1 MKTSMENFLH
11 CFPWFRLLGS
21 PELII
26 SIAEDRWVLRSNF
39 YVDLT
44 SIQWHVSI
52 YNRYRSRMNVSCIWT
67 MMFVILRV
75 QSDPESS
82 TERWYV
88 NRYHTYAVQRW
99 LCGVFLLDVL
109 HRSTTLIRLNSYL
122 HLCPPLTLIYIYT
135 WKRIYITT
143 VTTSVADGHISGFV
157 YILIRVESC
166 TLSFSKVFDL
176 DTYLWKYILP
186 VDPLSLWCDQQIVDW
201 VLRPSLGVYPHGKFP
216 GVASSTISPFWERWR
231 FIFGSGLTVWAQ
243 APLVRVRSA
252 GKRGVTSQPTE
263 LQLKATCRPQS
274 QHSKPAWP
282 AGRPG
287 GTTMQWYLWY
297 TLFQEVVIRG
307 SHMPGGSYGRI
318 VINSGMHSFG
328 KIPILSSRPHNVP
341 TSYVR
346 LYTGY
351 FREHHWIS
359 MGLQEIS
366 RALSQYKDHFFRY
379 GDSHVKD
386 KTVARPSYL

>member
-1 MKTSMENFLH
+1 MKTSMGNFLH

-26 SIAEDRWVLRSNF
+26 SVAQDHWVLRSNF

-52 YNRYRSRMNVSCIWT
+52 YNIYRSSMNVSCIWT

-166 TLSFSKVFDL
+166 TLSFSKVLDL
-176 DTYLWKYILP
+176 AWHLP
-186 VDPLSLWCDQQIVDW
+186 LKVHLAC
-201 VLRPSLGVYPHGKFP
+201 
-216 GVASSTISPFWERWR
+216 
-231 FIFGSGLTVWAQ
+231 
-243 APLVRVRSA
+243 RSA
-252 GKRGVTSQPTE
+252 FPLMWSTNRRLSTKAIVRG
-263 LQLKATCRPQS
+263 
-274 QHSKPAWP
+274 
-282 AGRPG
+282 
-287 GTTMQWYLWY
+287 
-297 TLFQEVVIRG
+297 
-307 SHMPGGSYGRI
+307 
-318 VINSGMHSFG
+318 
-328 KIPILSSRPHNVP
+328 
-341 TSYVR
+341 
-346 LYTGY
+346 
-351 FREHHWIS
+351 IS
-359 MGLQEIS
+359 
-366 RALSQYKDHFFRY
+366 
-379 GDSHVKD
+379 
-386 KTVARPSYL
+386 TW